1 MPEIAGHYFK
11 EVRKGWTRV
20 EFTDGESLE
29 LRREVFSEFGFG
41 NGLTVTADE
50 LQQALRES
58 HLRHGRAVALRFLR
72 ERPRSTL
79 EVDRRLRRDDLPAD
93 AIAAVLEDLSRQGHL
108 NDADFARAWI
118 GSRLDLRPKG
128 IFLIRRELA
137 EKGVAEAVIDAALD
151 RRVLDAM
158 QKNDFDDLTAIPE
171 ALYQSGTSETKN
183 WIAAAG
189 ILAASGLSMNLIDY
203 IPCYRSEAGT
213 GTAMAFAYWR

>member
-151 RRVLDAM
+151 RAYPEEIDVARPLAETRAARLAGEDWRTFRQKLGAYLQRRGFARATIERLVDETWAAHSGGAESDKSDWLD
-158 QKNDFDDLTAIPE
+158 
-171 ALYQSGTSETKN
+171 
-183 WIAAAG
+183 
-189 ILAASGLSMNLIDY
+189 
-203 IPCYRSEAGT
+203 
-213 GTAMAFAYWR
+213 

>member
-41 NGLTVTADE
+41 NGLTVTAEE
-50 LQQALRES
+50 LQQALRQS

-79 EVDRRLRRDDLPAD
+79 EIDRRLRRDDLPAE
-93 AIAAVLEDLSRQGHL
+93 AIASVLEDLTRQGHL

-118 GSRLDLRPKG
+118 ASRVDSRPKG
-128 IFLIRRELA
+128 RFLIRRELS
-137 EKGVAEAVIDAALD
+137 EKGVAESVIDAALERAYPEEID
-151 RRVLDAM
+151 VARPVAESRAARLAGEDWRTFRQKLGAHLQRRGFARDTIERLVDETWAVHGGGGKSEESDWLD
-158 QKNDFDDLTAIPE
+158 
-171 ALYQSGTSETKN
+171 
-183 WIAAAG
+183 
-189 ILAASGLSMNLIDY
+189 
-203 IPCYRSEAGT
+203 
-213 GTAMAFAYWR
+213 